1 MYGKLMSACV
11 AGIDGVLVEVETD
24 ISNGLPFFQVVGLP
38 DSAIR
43 ESTERVRAAVKNCG
57 YAYPMERITV
67 NLAPADVRKEGSAFD
82 LAIAAGILSA
92 SGQIRFT
99 GEEHTMWIGELALDG
114 SLRPVSGVL
123 SMVHQGVRQGMKRV
137 VLPLE
142 NAREAS
148 LVGQMEIVALRG
160 LRELADPQVLERYWE
175 GESGHACTADTRYQT
190 DGAGFLAEEDYAD
203 VCGQHQAKRALV
215 IAASGKH
222 NLLFIGPPG
231 TGKTMLMRRLPTIMP
246 EMDDEE
252 ALEVTKIYSV
262 AGRLTDRGQLVR
274 KRPFRSP
281 HHTVSASGL
290 AGGGSVPKP
299 GEISLA
305 HHGVLFLDELP
316 EFSRIALEALRQ
328 PLEDRRVTIG
338 RARATYTYPAHF
350 LLGGSMNP
358 CPCGFYGADS
368 ATEACTCTPLKILQ
382 YRSRI
387 SGPLLDRIDLH
398 VEVPRTRYEELAFA
412 DPSGQLSSR
421 EMKEQVMKARLI
433 QERRYAGSPY
443 RYNGELSGRALR
455 RYCRPTPEAEALLAS
470 TFEAMGLSVRTH
482 DRVLKLART
491 IADLEE
497 SGDILLS
504 HLAEAIQYRKLDKKT
519 EATP

>member
-24 ISNGLPFFQVVGLP
+24 IANGLPFFQVVGLP

-43 ESTERVRAAVKNCG
+43 ESTERVRAAIRNSG
-57 YAYPMERITV
+57 FAYPMERITV

-82 LAIAAGILSA
+82 LAIAAGILEA
-92 SGQIRFT
+92 SGQIRFEDAADT
-99 GEEHTMWIGELALDG
+99 LWIGELALDG

-123 SMVHQGVRQGMKRV
+123 SMVHQAARQGLKRV
-137 VLPLE
+137 VLPME
-142 NAREAS
+142 NAREAA
-148 LVGQMEIVALRG
+148 LVGSLEVVTVRE
-160 LRELADPQVLERYWE
+160 LRELADPLVLTRLW
-175 GESGHACTADTRYQT
+175 GEAEADGELAAAGRTADS
-190 DGAGFLAEEDYAD
+190 GSGLLSGEDYAD

-231 TGKTMLMRRLPTIMP
+231 TGKTMLMRRLPTILP
-246 EMDDEE
+246 EMDDDE

-262 AGRLTDRGQLVR
+262 AGRLTDRGQLLR
-274 KRPFRSP
+274 MRPFRSP
-281 HHTVSASGL
+281 HHTVSPSGL
-290 AGGGSVPKP
+290 AGGGSIPKP

-316 EFSRIALEALRQ
+316 EFSRLSLEALRQ

-350 LLGGSMNP
+350 LLTASMNP
-358 CPCGFYGADS
+358 CPCGFYGTESD
-368 ATEACTCTPLKILQ
+368 TEACTCSALKVAQ

-387 SGPLLDRIDLH
+387 SGPMLDRIDLH
-398 VEVPRTRYEELAFA
+398 VEVPRTRYEDLAFS
-412 DPSGQLSSR
+412 DTGGHLSSQ
-421 EMKEQVMKARLI
+421 EMREQVMYARRI
-433 QERRYAGSPY
+433 QERRYEGSPY

-455 RYCRPTPEAEALLAS
+455 QFCRPAPEAEALLAS
-470 TFEAMGLSVRTH
+470 AFQVMGLSVRAH

-491 IADLEE
+491 IADLEG
-497 SGDILLS
+497 SGEILLN
-504 HLAEAIQYRKLDKKT
+504 HLAEALQYRKLDKKSG
-519 EATP
+519 

>member
-24 ISNGLPFFQVVGLP
+24 IANGLPFFQVVGLP

-43 ESTERVRAAVKNCG
+43 ESTERVRAAIRNSG
-57 YAYPMERITV
+57 FTYPMERITV

-82 LAIAAGILSA
+82 LAIAAGILEA
-92 SGQIRFT
+92 SGQIRL
-99 GEEHTMWIGELALDG
+99 EDAAHTLWIGELALDG
-114 SLRPVSGVL
+114 TLRPVSGVL
-123 SMVHQGVRQGMKRV
+123 SMVHQAARQGLKRV

-142 NAREAS
+142 NAREAN
-148 LVGQMEIVALRG
+148 LVGQLEVVTVKE
-160 LRELADPQVLERYWE
+160 LRELADPLVLTRSWRDMEE
-175 GESGHACTADTRYQT
+175 ADEPSAAGGSADCGSAMHA
-190 DGAGFLAEEDYAD
+190 GEDYAD

-231 TGKTMLMRRLPTIMP
+231 TGKTMLMRRLPTILP

-262 AGRLTDRGQLVR
+262 AGKLTDRGQLLR
-274 KRPFRSP
+274 LRPFRSP
-281 HHTVSASGL
+281 HHTVSPSGL
-290 AGGGSVPKP
+290 AGGGSIPKP

-316 EFSRIALEALRQ
+316 EFSRLSLEAMRQ
-328 PLEDRRVTIG
+328 PLEDRKVTIG

-350 LLGGSMNP
+350 LLTASMNP
-358 CPCGFYGADS
+358 CPCGFFGVES
-368 ATEACTCTPLKILQ
+368 ATEVCTCSPLKIAQ

-398 VEVPRTRYEELAFA
+398 VEVPRTRYEDLAFS
-412 DPSGQLSSR
+412 DTDRHLSSQ
-421 EMKEQVMKARLI
+421 EMKAQVMEARRI
-433 QERRYAGSPY
+433 QERRYKGSPY

-455 RYCRPTPEAEALLAS
+455 QYCRPTGEAEALLAS
-470 TFEAMGLSVRTH
+470 AFQVMGLSVRAH

-491 IADLEE
+491 IADLEASDE
-497 SGDILLS
+497 ILLK
-504 HLAEAIQYRKLDKKT
+504 HLAEALQYRKLDKKG
-519 EATP
+519 